1 MVPIVLFLSLL
12 VWLSEVKFLKLIVIE
27 HHASASHR
35 SWLLTQGMTEIH
47 HVRPQLFPLGIIPD
61 LIQLQLCLVPEID
74 IPLCLFP
81 ELLELILKLLLLA
94 LHLKFKLIEFLIK
107 VLLNLVDQA
116 VTYYEWGLLYVC
128 QTGVDAYVHV

>member
-1 MVPIVLFLSLL
+1 MVPIVLFLSQL

-35 SWLLTQGMTEIH
+35 RLLTQGMTEIH

-74 IPLCLFP
+74 VPLCLFP
-81 ELLELILKLLLLA
+81 ELLKLILKLLLLA

-107 VLLNLVDQA
+107 VLLYLVDQA
-116 VTYYEWGLLYVC
+116 VTYYEGGLLYVC